1 MKIIVR
7 TGPGAVGLNYM
18 WLPTFVGMN
27 TALVR
32 EIEAHVAPFLVGKEL
47 TDEVLDFAGEAALD
61 YLVKKFPSVSGI
73 FEYLEGLKYVESHG
87 ESEGQEAAGA
97 QQQES
102 APVHARV
109 G

>member
-1 MKIIVR
+1 MKIVVR

-32 EIEAHVAPFLVGKEL
+32 EIEEHVAPHLVGKEL
-47 TDEVLDFAGEAALD
+47 TDEVLDAAGEAAVD

-73 FEYLEGLKYVESHG
+73 FEYLEGLKYVESHA
-87 ESEGQEAAGA
+87 ESEGQETAGA
-97 QQQES
+97 QKEEQQDVS
-102 APVHARV
+102 ARV
-109 G
+109 